1 MELYEAGTV
10 MLFYD
15 KFKKKVVHRVPLS
28 FESESYMEM
37 MKDKWTNI
45 ILASGVSEF
54 RLEIKIIK
62 KCTTT

>member
-1 MELYEAGTV
+1 MNVYESGTV

-37 MKDKWTNI
+37 MKEKWKNI
-45 ILASGVSEF
+45 ILDSGISEF

-62 KCTTT
+62 IN